1 MHLKVLASV
10 AALALFAL
18 PLSSKAE
25 TITFNLL
32 DQNGTTIDGTGQL
45 VLTSPPANGTLNDS
59 TISSFT
65 VSVTNPYSQVFTFV
79 PAFVTA
85 SFDNHGHLTNL
96 VDFAI
101 LGQQSVSLN
110 PGLTF
115 QIGTSFS
122 NFNAASGTIVQT
134 NAAQTPEP
142 SSLLLLGTGLLGAVG
157 AARRKLGLA

>member
-1 MHLKVLASV
+1 MRIKILASV

-18 PLSSKAE
+18 PLSMMAE
-25 TITFNLL
+25 NITFNLL
-32 DQNGTTIDGTGQL
+32 DQNGTTIDGTGSL
-45 VLTSPPANGTLNDS
+45 VLNSPPPSGTLNDS
-59 TISSFT
+59 DISSFT

-85 SFDNHGHLTNL
+85 SFDSTGNLTNL

-101 LGQQSVSLN
+101 LGQQSVTLN

-122 NFNAASGTIVQT
+122 NFNAASGTVVQT
-134 NAAQTPEP
+134 NVATTPEP
-142 SSLLLLGTGLLGAVG
+142 SSVMLLGTGLLGVAEV
-157 AARRKLGLA
+157 ARRKMGLA